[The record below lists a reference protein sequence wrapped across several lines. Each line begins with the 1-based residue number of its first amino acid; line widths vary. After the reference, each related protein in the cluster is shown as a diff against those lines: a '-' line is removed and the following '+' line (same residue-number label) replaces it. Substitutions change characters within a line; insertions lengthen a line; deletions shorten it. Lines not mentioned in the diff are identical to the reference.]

1 MGKPIFMCVKELK
14 YNLTKTIMKK
24 ILQLVPK
31 QLFFTG
37 IFILFATNVF
47 AYTPPTALQV
57 VWSGADQTSTCHN
70 LGDYIT
76 NVTFAGINNT
86 TAGSGAKAWHTDFGR
101 TTTQVAPGQVTIG
114 QTYNISIT
122 ITGSDLNYD
131 YLAVYVDWNQNNV
144 NGTTAFPNILDA
156 NENPV
161 VWYGMT
167 GTGSKT
173 LTGTINVPAGISSG
187 QIYMRVMLDADGGG
201 INGGDYQ
208 CAIGYGEFQ
217 DYVLNVSAPVA
228 LPTVTGISPTSGVTA
243 GGSSVIITGTNLTAT
258 SAVKFGSTNATGY
271 TVNSATQ
278 ITATSPAGSLG
289 TVDVTVTT
297 TGGTSVTGS
306 SDQFTYFTV
315 PTATTNAASSITT
328 TGITLNGSINA
339 NNASTA
345 VTFDYGTTTSYGTNV
360 VAIQSP
366 VTGNTATAVSKALT
380 GLTPNTTYHFRVN
393 GVNTAGTTNG
403 TDLTF
408 TTLAAASS
416 TFQNEGN
423 WSTASNWSAG
433 IPGTTTEVIL
443 ADGCNV
449 NGNFPAKNV
458 TVNPGVD
465 LTIASGNTLT
475 VSGNFTLKSDAADG
489 TATLIDNGTLAVSG
503 TTSVEQYLTSG
514 RNWYVSSPTSGAT
527 TAAISNSAYL
537 ASYSEPTAS
546 WVTESATLTP
556 LKGYVAVSE
565 TANAPITFTGTLN
578 TGNKTN
584 AALTATTANASY
596 KGYNLV
602 GNPYPSY
609 VDWTQATKTNL
620 LTTMWYRTTEGVT
633 YKFYTYNSTGSIGV
647 PSSVTGIIP
656 PMQAFWVN
664 VATGST
670 GTLGFTNAM
679 RSHVSGSNP
688 LRAPAVEK
696 TTQQLLR
703 LQVSDGTNSDET
715 VIYFNPNASDGYDSY
730 DSPKMG
736 NDNLAIPEI
745 YTLCGTEKMVINGL
759 NNSIQDKELQLGF
772 KTGLANSFSIKAT
785 ELSNFDTNTK
795 IILKDNLLNTEKVLA
810 LGSEYDFT
818 SDITNSGSRFSI
830 IFKSVSGVTGT
841 NNTADDTGINIFKNA
856 NGLITIQRNGNIGQE
871 GRITVCN
878 TLGQMLIST
887 KTTGTNTIILKSFTP
902 GVYVV
907 SINIAGTVTT
917 KKIVIN

>member
-1 MGKPIFMCVKELK
+1 
-14 YNLTKTIMKK
+14 MKK

-31 QLFFTG
+31 QLFFPG

-86 TAGSGAKAWHTDFGR
+86 TAGSGPKAWHTDFGR
-101 TTTQVAPGQVTIG
+101 TSTQVAPGQITIG

-122 ITGSDLNYD
+122 ITGSDLSFD

-144 NGTTAFPNILDA
+144 NGTTVFPNILDA

-161 VWYGMT
+161 VWYGNT

-173 LTGTINVPAGISSG
+173 LTGTINVPAGISTG
-187 QIYMRVMLDADGGG
+187 QIYMRVMLDADTGGA
-201 INGGDYQ
+201 NGGDYQ

-228 LPTVTGISPTSGVTA
+228 LPTVTGILPTGGLTA
-243 GGSSVIITGTNLTAT
+243 GGTSVIITGTNLTAA

-297 TGGTSVTGS
+297 TGGTSATGS

-315 PTATTNAASSITT
+315 PTATSNAASSITS
-328 TGITLNGSINA
+328 TGVTLNGSINA
-339 NNASTA
+339 NNTSTA

-360 VAIQSP
+360 VATQSP

-380 GLTPNTTYHFRVN
+380 GLIPNTTYHFRVN

-416 TFQNEGN
+416 TFQSEGN

-433 IPGTTTEVIL
+433 IPGTTTDVIL
-443 ADGCNV
+443 ADGCTV
-449 NGNFPAKNV
+449 NGNFPAKSV

-465 LTIASGNTLT
+465 LTIATGNTLT
-475 VSGNFTLKSDAADG
+475 VSGNFTLKSDAANG
-489 TATLIDNGTLAVSG
+489 TATLIDYGTLAVSG

-527 TAAISNSAYL
+527 TAAISNTAYV

-584 AALTATTANASY
+584 TALTATTANTTY

-609 VDWTQATKTNL
+609 VDWTQATRTNL
-620 LTTMWYRTTEGVT
+620 LTTMWYRTTEGGV

-664 VATGST
+664 VAAGST

-688 LRAPAVEK
+688 LRTPAVEK

-745 YTLCGTEKMVINGL
+745 YTLSGTEKMVINGL
-759 NNSIQDKELQLGF
+759 NKSIQDKELVLGF
-772 KTGLANSFSIKAT
+772 KTGQANSFSIKAT
-785 ELSNFDTNTK
+785 ELSNFDAGTK
-795 IILKDNLLNTEKVLA
+795 IILKDNLLNMEKVLA
-810 LGSEYDFT
+810 LGSDYAFS
-818 SDITNSGSRFSI
+818 SDITNSGSRFTI
-830 IFKSVSGVTGT
+830 IFKSASDATET
-841 NNTADDTGINIFKNA
+841 NNTTDNTGINIFKNA
-856 NGLITIQRNGNIGQE
+856 NGLITIQRNGDIGQE

-878 TLGQMLIST
+878 TVGQKLIST
-887 KTTGTNTIILKSFTP
+887 GTTGTSTVILKSFTS
-902 GVYVV
+902 GVYLV
-907 SINIAGTVTT
+907 SVNIAGTVTT